1 MGTPS
6 MPIFTMFTGT
16 WPKRHSMMIWLV
28 IALLL
33 CYIDRILISL
43 AAIEMQ
49 NEFGWS
55 DSDKGLVL
63 SSFFMG
69 YLIMQLLGGILANR
83 YGGRNVFLIAVLL
96 WSLFTILTPLAASI
110 SFGTLILVRFMLG
123 FGEGAAYPAGYSL
136 IHEWMPRKERSV
148 SISLI
153 SAAGAVG
160 TVSALLV
167 TGKLIE
173 LYGWQA
179 VFYFFGSLGFV
190 WSVFWLI
197 KIPSSAEPHN
207 DPLSLRKKEKRERK
221 AIPWKLCL
229 THPAVLTLYL
239 VTAVGSSISY
249 TMASWLPSYFVD
261 TFALTTTQAGLYSI
275 LPWLVVAIVAVIA
288 GRYADKLIAQNMAP
302 RKVRV
307 RITLTGF
314 TLLFVSLIAITFAPS
329 AIGAVLLICC
339 LFAAMGILI
348 PGYSPIPAELL
359 PEHGEI
365 LYGFMASAGSI
376 SSVFLVYLAGLLLD
390 ETGSYDAL
398 FYSFAAMALL
408 AAVVFFFFA
417 QATPIYTTKMAT
429 DISSVQ

>member
-1 MGTPS
+1 
-6 MPIFTMFTGT
+6 MPIFPIPVGA

-33 CYIDRILISL
+33 CYIDRILMSL

-69 YLIMQLLGGILANR
+69 YLVMQLLGGILANR

-96 WSLFTILTPLAASI
+96 WSLFTILTPIAASI
-110 SFGTLILVRFMLG
+110 SFSVLIVVRFMLG

-136 IHEWMPRKERSV
+136 IHDWMPRKERSV

-173 LYGWQA
+173 LYGWQW

-197 KIPSSAEPHN
+197 KIPSTAEPHEDMLTSKTSEN
-207 DPLSLRKKEKRERK
+207 KAKKP
-221 AIPWKLCL
+221 IPWKLCL
-229 THPAVLTLYL
+229 THPAILTLYV
-239 VTAVGSSISY
+239 VTAVGSSVSY

-261 TFALTTTQAGLYSI
+261 TFGLTTTQAGWYSI
-275 LPWLVVAIVAVIA
+275 LPWLVVAIVAVLA

-302 RKVRV
+302 LKVRM
-307 RITLTGF
+307 RITLSGF
-314 TLLFVSLIAITFAPS
+314 TLLFVSLISITFASS

-376 SSVFLVYLAGLLLD
+376 ASIFLVYLAGLLLD
-390 ETGSYDAL
+390 MTGSYDAL
-398 FYSFAAMALL
+398 FYSFAVL
-408 AAVVFFFFA
+408 AVLAGVVFFFFA
-417 QATPIYTTKMAT
+417 EATPIYTTQAAT
-429 DISSVQ
+429 DSHTAR